1 MSLPIT
7 GKSLFCPSV
16 TLAALGSSE
25 MVLVDSIWPRAENL
39 NLFLADTSFLGISVG
54 QRCVLSLEI
63 PQREMMTLASGL
75 FLS

>member
-16 TLAALGSSE
+16 TLVALGSSE
-25 MVLVDSIWPRAENL
+25 MVLVNSIWPKDL

-63 PQREMMTLASGL
+63 PQRKMMTLASGL